1 MPPGPSF
8 TQGDFTTISCIHHS
22 WLLWIIPPGT
32 YFSQLSLSPASFK
45 FPWLQEV
52 HSESFIMKLLLH
64 SLSVE
69 LNLYWN
75 EKLPPWIIILSSA
88 SEAICLLPLG
98 NTGSF
103 GKHMVY
109 HNKCLM
115 LLVME
120 KFRHRW
126 LILFESSLLGWD
138 RLLSFKECS

>member
-1 MPPGPSF
+1 MPLGPSF
-8 TQGDFTTISCIHHS
+8 TQGDFTTIFCTHHS
-22 WLLWIIPPGT
+22 RLWIIPPGT
-32 YFSQLSLSPASFK
+32 YFSQSSLSPASFK
-45 FPWLQEV
+45 FPRLQEV
-52 HSESFIMKLLLH
+52 HGEPFIMKLLLH

-126 LILFESSLLGWD
+126 LILFESSSLGWD
-138 RLLSFKECS
+138 GLLSFKESS